1 MKTIQ
6 GKAWKFGDG
15 IDTDIIIPARY
26 LVLPLEEM
34 KGKAMEPLWPTFSSD
49 FEKGGVIVAGKNF
62 GCGSS
67 REQAPAVLEAL
78 GVSAIIAE
86 SFARIFYR
94 NAINLG
100 MPVVEC
106 EGISQ
111 RVEQGDAVEIDL
123 STGRIRLTEQGK
135 EFSGSKLPDF
145 LLDIIRDGG
154 LVRMLTKDRRPPDG
168 ADVIPDTPSERSPGF
183 SVVRRASVTPVDFDG
198 LSILDYTAG
207 GANSS
212 SVAQIT
218 VPAGGKHRRAWSK
231 RSDKYYAV
239 TSGEV
244 RFEVDDGSFILAS
257 GDLCIIR
264 KGSRFSYCNTG
275 DRPATMLLVHTPYFN
290 LEFEVFEE

>member
-15 IDTDIIIPARY
+15 IDTDVIIPARY

-34 KGKAMEPLWPTFSSD
+34 KEKAMEPLRPTFSSD
-49 FEKGGVIVAGKNF
+49 FEKGGVIVAGRNF

-67 REQAPAVLEAL
+67 REQAPAVLKAL
-78 GVSAIIAE
+78 GVSAIIAD

-100 MPVVEC
+100 VPVVEC
-106 EGISQ
+106 EGISRHVQ
-111 RVEQGDAVEIDL
+111 EGDSVEVDL
-123 STGRIRLTEQGK
+123 PTGRIRLTEQGK

-145 LLDIIRDGG
+145 LLDIIGDGG
-154 LVRMLTKDRRPPDG
+154 LVRNLTKDRRPAGG
-168 ADVIPDTPSERSPGF
+168 ANVMSGTPFGRSPG
-183 SVVRRASVTPVDFDG
+183 SAVVRGASLNPIEFDG

-207 GANSS
+207 GTDSS

-239 TSGEV
+239 ISGEV
-244 RFEVDDGSFILAS
+244 RFEVDGGSSMLAA
-257 GDLCIIR
+257 GDLYIIR
-264 KGSRFSYCNTG
+264 KGSRFSYANVG
-275 DRPATMLLVHTPYFN
+275 DQPASMLLVHTPGFDI
-290 LEFEVFEE
+290 EFEVFEE